1 MSRTGHETEQ
11 LGYAQYEVKD
21 LGDEEQ
27 EQGLGKVSLDRDDCK
42 RHPGE
47 IAKGVPNKDSSG
59 EPAKRWNEVR

>member
-1 MSRTGHETEQ
+1 MSRTRHETEQ

-42 RHPGE
+42 RHPRE
-47 IAKGVPNKDSSG
+47 VAKGVPNEGSSG
-59 EPAKRWNEVR
+59 EPAEKKNEVR

>member
-11 LGYAQYEVKD
+11 LGYAQYEVED

-27 EQGLGKVSLDRDDCK
+27 EQSLGKMTLDRDDRK
-42 RHPGE
+42 SHPGK

-59 EPAKRWNEVR
+59 EPAERWNEVR